1 MDRRQVRESWEEAAD
16 AYARNRDP
24 DGEDAAL
31 VGELLA
37 ALPPEPTVLDV
48 GCGDGRRTLARLE
61 DARAVG
67 LDVAAR
73 QLELAGA
80 NVPRAALVQGDMV
93 TVPLAENAVDGIT
106 AYHAVFHVDRDR
118 HGEVYREFARVLRPG
133 GRALMTVGTGASE
146 TVRSDWMGTRMYFS
160 TPGRERTLAQLRE
173 AGFEVAWDRYVDDP
187 LGSSAY
193 FVCAKL
199 PES

>member
-1 MDRRQVRESWEEAAD
+1 MDRNSVRQAWEEVAD
-16 AYARNRDP
+16 AYSRNRDP

-37 ALPPEPTVLDV
+37 ELPPEPTVLDV

-61 DARAVG
+61 GARAVG
-67 LDVAAR
+67 LDFSR
-73 QLELAGA
+73 RGLELAGRT
-80 NVPRAALVQGDMV
+80 VPDAALVQGDMLDI
-93 TVPLAENAVDGIT
+93 PLADGTVDGVT

-118 HGEVYREFARVLRPG
+118 HTDVYREFARVLRPG
-133 GRALMTVGTGASE
+133 GRALLTVGTSAYE
-146 TVRSDWMGTRMYFS
+146 QVRSGWMGGRMFFS

-173 AGFEVAWDRYVDDP
+173 AGFELAWDRHVDDP

-193 FVCAKL
+193 FVCVEL
-199 PES
+199 PA